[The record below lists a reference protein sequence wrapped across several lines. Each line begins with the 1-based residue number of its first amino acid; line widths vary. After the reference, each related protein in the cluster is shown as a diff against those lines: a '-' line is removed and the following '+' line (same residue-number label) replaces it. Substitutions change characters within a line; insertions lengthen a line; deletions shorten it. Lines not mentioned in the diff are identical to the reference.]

1 VRPRNVVLDGGY
13 TLPLSGEYDGS
24 ICVAAVVQAVATI
37 TVETRMTTCH
47 GMPGTVPELEVMS
60 HILGRVSPGQWNVS

>member
-1 VRPRNVVLDGGY
+1 MRPRNVLLDGGY

-24 ICVAAVVQAVATI
+24 ICLAAAVQAVATI
-37 TVETRMTTCH
+37 TVETRTTNCH
-47 GMPGTVPELEVMS
+47 GMPGTVPKLEIMS

>member
-1 VRPRNVVLDGGY
+1 MRPRNVVLDGGY

-24 ICVAAVVQAVATI
+24 I